1 MRNPAPSMPLCLQL
15 ILWENVTKEMLICCQ
30 FLSSLLFWF
39 LIFPLPLLLL
49 APSFKP
55 LLALSLLSEQAHL
68 SLSVIWTSLNL
79 IQAPSFIP
87 VLPWITLLPRYLL
100 HFAIG
105 IALYIKLF
113 SKGFY
118 LSSNHLDI
126 YYLICKVLSLC
137 LLLFINKVR
146 VIDGLVL

>member
-1 MRNPAPSMPLCLQL
+1 
-15 ILWENVTKEMLICCQ
+15 MLICCQ

-55 LLALSLLSEQAHL
+55 LLALSLLSEGLSEQSHL
-68 SLSVIWTSLNL
+68 SLSMIWTSLNL
-79 IQAPSFIP
+79 IQAPSFIA
-87 VLPWITLLPRYLL
+87 VLPWISLLPKYLL

-113 SKGFY
+113 SKRFY

-126 YYLICKVLSLC
+126 YYLICKVFSLC